1 MVRRV
6 IRLTVVL
13 AAAGAIFG
21 AFSATALAGNVS
33 ITVSPS
39 GGGTICATYDHYTTA
54 GFQWDGTYQCPLT
67 TFNLSIYGDPTTWW
81 IYHFTPTPAAG
92 YSFVGWQGDCLGLG
106 VCDYDSR
113 VPSSSATAV
122 FAPTASTLAA
132 KLVSDTDKL
141 KPGTALTDKAAPAQ
155 LSIGYIAQHLVSD
168 NYFFCNNF
176 GAMKGTQPA
185 ADTATA
191 CADITNLLGLVKAQT
206 GKKLSSAQASL
217 LTSDASNLAAA
228 LGCS

>member
-81 IYHFTPTPAAG
+81 IYHFTPTPAPG

-141 KPGTALTDKAAPAQ
+141 KPGTALTDKAAA
-155 LSIGYIAQHLVSD
+155 IKTAVD
-168 NYFFCNNF
+168 
-176 GAMKGTQPA
+176 A

-191 CADITNLLGLVKAQT
+191 CADITNFLGLVKAQT